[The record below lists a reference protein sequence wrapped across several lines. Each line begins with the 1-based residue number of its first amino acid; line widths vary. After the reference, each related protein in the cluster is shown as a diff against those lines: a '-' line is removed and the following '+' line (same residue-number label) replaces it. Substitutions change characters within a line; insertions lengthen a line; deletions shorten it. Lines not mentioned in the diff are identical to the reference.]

1 MKPKTEAAKELV
13 SLLPEAIEIF
23 QLIPNQGGEVFNFIG
38 KTLISHC
45 FSDFAAEYHIHGL

>member
-23 QLIPNQGGEVFNFIG
+23 QLIPN
-38 KTLISHC
+38 
-45 FSDFAAEYHIHGL
+45 